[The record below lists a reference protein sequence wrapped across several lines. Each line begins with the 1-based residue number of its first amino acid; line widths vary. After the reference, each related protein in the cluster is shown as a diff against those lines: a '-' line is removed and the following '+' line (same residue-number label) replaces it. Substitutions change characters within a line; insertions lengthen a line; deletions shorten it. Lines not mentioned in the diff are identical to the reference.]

1 MWNGL
6 VNISLVSLSV
16 MGSNKELSLLQF
28 FSQSILMK
36 CLSAISMVC
45 SWAILEMLLL
55 MIFFFGS
62 RSGLQAMVNI
72 CQDFASSNNL
82 KFCTHEDP
90 DKYKT
95 KCLVFSKKATPIGQP
110 GQASG

>member
-62 RSGLQAMVNI
+62 RSVLQAMVNI
-72 CQDFASSNNL
+72 CQDFVSSNNL
-82 KFCTHEDP
+82 KFSIHEDP

-95 KCLVFSKKATPIGQP
+95 KCLVFSKKAKEMKNVLEW
-110 GQASG
+110 